1 VSLLRFRAPL
11 SLFKLLN
18 VMNADLSASFQIIV
32 VIISM
37 ASMTVGNI
45 MALRQ
50 VNVKRM
56 LAYSGIS
63 HAGFMLMTLLSVSN
77 AGSLLYYTSAYA
89 LTGIAAFSVILYVCK
104 DSENEDNK
112 FPWIRTNPLC
122 SYSNCIFI
130 VYGDPYFRLRIFLKW
145 FYSIKRFRLVILL

>member
-1 VSLLRFRAPL
+1 MQTYLLL
-11 SLFKLLN
+11 
-18 VMNADLSASFQIIV
+18 QIIV

-63 HAGFMLMTLLSVSN
+63 HAGFMLMTLLSVTN
-77 AGSLLYYTSAYA
+77 AAGVLLFTSAYA
-89 LTGIAAFSVILYVCK
+89 LRNRCVQRYS
-104 DSENEDNK
+104 
-112 FPWIRTNPLC
+112 LC
-122 SYSNCIFI
+122 
-130 VYGDPYFRLRIFLKW
+130 L
-145 FYSIKRFRLVILL
+145 

>member
-1 VSLLRFRAPL
+1 
-11 SLFKLLN
+11 
-18 VMNADLSASFQIIV
+18 MNADLSASFQIIV

-63 HAGFMLMTLLSVSN
+63 HR
-77 AGSLLYYTSAYA
+77 
-89 LTGIAAFSVILYVCK
+89 IYVDDFTKRKQCRK
-104 DSENEDNK
+104 
-112 FPWIRTNPLC
+112 
-122 SYSNCIFI
+122 FI
-130 VYGDPYFRLRIFLKW
+130 VLHFGLCLDRNRCVQRYSLRL
-145 FYSIKRFRLVILL
+145 

>member
-1 VSLLRFRAPL
+1 
-11 SLFKLLN
+11 
-18 VMNADLSASFQIIV
+18 MNADPSASFQIIV

-63 HAGFMLMTLLSVSN
+63 HAGFMLMTLLSVTN
-77 AGSLLYYTSAYA
+77 AAGSLLYYTSAY
-89 LTGIAAFSVILYVCK
+89 VDRNRCVQ
-104 DSENEDNK
+104 
-112 FPWIRTNPLC
+112 R
-122 SYSNCIFI
+122 YSL
-130 VYGDPYFRLRIFLKW
+130 RL
-145 FYSIKRFRLVILL
+145 

>member
-1 VSLLRFRAPL
+1 
-11 SLFKLLN
+11 
-18 VMNADLSASFQIIV
+18 
-32 VIISM
+32 M

-63 HAGFMLMTLLSVSN
+63 HADLCCNDFIKRN
-77 AGSLLYYTSAYA
+77 QCCGSLLYYTSAYA

-104 DSENEDNK
+104 DSENEESQISRK
-112 FPWIRTNPLC
+112 EKTNPLLAAVLTA
-122 SYSNCIFI
+122 S
-130 VYGDPYFRLRIFLKW
+130 L
-145 FYSIKRFRLVILL
+145 

>member
-1 VSLLRFRAPL
+1 MFFKIAAVPFHFGHLMFTKVHLFNCFNEHLTKVVAIAT
-11 SLFKLLN
+11 LFKLLN

-56 LAYSGIS
+56 LAYLV
-63 HAGFMLMTLLSVSN
+63 FRMQ
-77 AGSLLYYTSAYA
+77 
-89 LTGIAAFSVILYVCK
+89 
-104 DSENEDNK
+104 D
-112 FPWIRTNPLC
+112 LC
-122 SYSNCIFI
+122 
-130 VYGDPYFRLRIFLKW
+130 
-145 FYSIKRFRLVILL
+145 

>member
-1 VSLLRFRAPL
+1 
-11 SLFKLLN
+11 
-18 VMNADLSASFQIIV
+18 MNADPSASFQIIV

-63 HAGFMLMTLLSVSN
+63 HAGFMLMTLLSVTN
-77 AGSLLYYTSAYA
+77 AAGSLLYYTSAYA

-104 DSENEDNK
+104 DSENED
-112 FPWIRTNPLC
+112 ITNFHEENQP
-122 SYSNCIFI
+122 FI
-130 VYGDPYFRLRIFLKW
+130 SRILTA
-145 FYSIKRFRLVILL
+145 SLLSMAGILISQDFF

>member
-1 VSLLRFRAPL
+1 
-11 SLFKLLN
+11 
-18 VMNADLSASFQIIV
+18 MNADLSASFQIIV

-56 LAYSGIS
+56 LAYSFR
-63 HAGFMLMTLLSVSN
+63 FMLMTLLSVTN
-77 AGSLLYYTSAYA
+77 AAGSLLYYTSAYA

-104 DSENEDNK
+104 GQYPQNFHGLE
-112 FPWIRTNPLC
+112 NPLLC
-122 SYSNCIFI
+122 AVLTAS
-130 VYGDPYFRLRIFLKW
+130 L
-145 FYSIKRFRLVILL
+145 